1 MWLEILLLV
10 LCLEDIFVNVLY
22 PIPNL
27 SPVRVLHDVVSGNLE
42 IKFVR
47 EFAALRSFEF
57 RPEVVDFTLE
67 LARVGDGGTGDA
79 RVLESRIF
87 PSGGVCIVIDVEYAT
102 VGVNALFPAWIAGA
116 KQCSC

>member
-1 MWLEILLLV
+1 MSYVWRIS
-10 LCLEDIFVNVLY
+10 VNVLH
-22 PIPNL
+22 PVPNL

-79 RVLESRIF
+79 RGFESRIF
-87 PSGGVCIVIDVEYAT
+87 PSGRVCVVIDVKYAT
-102 VGVNALFPAWIAGA
+102 VGVDALFPAWIAGA
-116 KQCSC
+116 KQRLC